1 MKANSITK
9 LIIFFH
15 LKEFLLNY
23 AKMEKTPLEK
33 IEDHE
38 HLRII
43 ENGYKLIAK
52 EVKSQAVS
60 LDTYDDL
67 EYIEKQ
73 MLKDK
78 WYKKYA
84 NNK

>member
-1 MKANSITK
+1 
-9 LIIFFH
+9 
-15 LKEFLLNY
+15 
-23 AKMEKTPLEK
+23 MEKTPLEK